1 MRFIIR
7 TESTR
12 VPPVDSQLPDITR
25 HRHVRPHA
33 QAHYRAAVSDETCDQ
48 DDRALVIRD
57 LTKRF
62 GSSIA
67 VAGVNLDVPRGCFFG
82 LVGPNGAGKT
92 TTMNMATGLLRPDT
106 GSVWV
111 DGLNLCNDS
120 VAAKARIGVLPD
132 GLRLFERL
140 SAAELLTYHGL
151 LRNIPEATV
160 EERASQLLSTL
171 DLANAGRKLV
181 ADFSHGMRK
190 KITLAAALIH
200 NPRLLFLDEPFEGV
214 DPLSA
219 RTIRMVLDRFTTHGG
234 TVVLSS
240 HAMDLVERLCQHVAV
255 MHQGSIVAAGPIDQ
269 VRQGQSLED
278 AFVALVGS
286 SSETTDLSWLGTSLD

>member
-1 MRFIIR
+1 MPD
-7 TESTR
+7 ESR
-12 VPPVDSQLPDITR
+12 
-25 HRHVRPHA
+25 
-33 QAHYRAAVSDETCDQ
+33 DQ

-57 LTKRF
+57 LTKRY

-92 TTMNMATGLLRPDT
+92 TTINMATGLLRPDS

-111 DGLNLCNDS
+111 DGVDLWRDP

-151 LRNIPEATV
+151 LRGMPEATV
-160 EERASQLLSTL
+160 ESRAIQLLTTL
-171 DLANAGRKLV
+171 DLASAGRKLV

-200 NPRLLFLDEPFEGV
+200 GPRVLFLDEPFEGV
-214 DPLSA
+214 DPVSA
-219 RTIRMVLDRFTTHGG
+219 RTIRTVLDQFTVHGG

-240 HAMDLVERLCQHVAV
+240 HVMDLVERLCQQVAV
-255 MHQGSIVAAGPIDQ
+255 MHQGNIVAAGPIDH
-269 VRQGQSLED
+269 VRQGRSLED
-278 AFVALVGS
+278 AFVQLVGS
-286 SSETTDLSWLGTSLD
+286 STETTDLSWLGTSHG